1 MRELNLT
8 CLKVP
13 ESNKIG
19 HFAPSF
25 WPAASIP
32 SSDHLQ
38 SKTFFVVEKVE
49 VKRLT

>member
-19 HFAPSF
+19 HFGPSF

-38 SKTFFVVEKVE
+38 SKTFLLLK
-49 VKRLT
+49 KLK